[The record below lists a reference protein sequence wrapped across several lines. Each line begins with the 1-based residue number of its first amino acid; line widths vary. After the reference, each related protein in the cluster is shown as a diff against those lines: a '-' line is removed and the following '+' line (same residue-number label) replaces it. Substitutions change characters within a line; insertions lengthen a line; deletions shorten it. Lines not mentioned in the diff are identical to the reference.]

1 MSTFRSRPVRTQ
13 GAEQSHRVRVFAPP
27 FAHGATNYFT
37 QPVLSLGAHCY
48 YSFEL
53 GVSLRT
59 YRLKYTACRPVFLAD
74 GSHRSPSSADSL
86 SLSSWRRLHPL
97 RLVHGPRGGRHRWP
111 GTPGPLQDVAHLQ
124 RSPPH
129 ERKRKMTGSWW
140 TTTRR
145 RLDTVI
151 GGTRGQTRSR
161 GLRHRKLRPI
171 LLRAGME
178 NTLDIRWYYV

>member
-1 MSTFRSRPVRTQ
+1 MTLSAHCYHLFRRSK
-13 GAEQSHRVRVFAPP
+13 
-27 FAHGATNYFT
+27 YFT

-171 LLRAGME
+171 LLRELVLSLVRRRSLMSPRKKGTPPVTRRTRLA
-178 NTLDIRWYYV
+178 